1 MFEYKYTIDN
11 RTKYLTMIHLL
22 FFIGIAVG
30 LFVLF
35 NGGYILAWFISIVIA
50 IIALMAL
57 SIPRRVIVGEDG
69 IDICCI
75 SDYTFIPYSEITSVR
90 IVEHKEL
97 KFMIP
102 IFASVGFF
110 GYFGSFLNLKGMDF
124 VKIYSSKWGE
134 AIEITDVYEDKYYI
148 SCDNQSDLAERILKE
163 VSLKPESDNN
173 G

>member
-11 RTKYLTMIHLL
+11 RTKYLTMIHFL

-57 SIPRRVIVGEDG
+57 SIPRKVIVGEDG

-75 SDYTFIPYSEITSVR
+75 SDYTYIPYSEIASVR
-90 IVEHKEL
+90 TVDNSEMKYV
-97 KFMIP
+97 IP
-102 IFASVGFF
+102 IFGAAGFF
-110 GYFGSFLNLKGMDF
+110 GYYGSYLNLRGMDF
-124 VKIYSSKWGE
+124 VKIYASKWSGF
-134 AIEITDVYEDKYYI
+134 IEITDIYEDKYYI
-148 SCDNQSDLAERILKE
+148 SCDDERELVE
-163 VSLKPESDNN
+163 RVLELSSLKPADDE
-173 G
+173 